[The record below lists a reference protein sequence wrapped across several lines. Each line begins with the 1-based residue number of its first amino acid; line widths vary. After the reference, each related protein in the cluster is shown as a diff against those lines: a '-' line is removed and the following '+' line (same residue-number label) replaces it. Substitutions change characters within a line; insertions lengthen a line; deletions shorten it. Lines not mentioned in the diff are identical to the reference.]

1 MAYAL
6 TRIIE
11 SFLYA
16 DLITGATPDIENA
29 SSILKLM
36 LRQDT

>member
-6 TRIIE
+6 TRIVE

-29 SSILKLM
+29 SIILKLM
-36 LRQDT
+36 LRKDT